1 MRVGRDAVVDRR
13 RKSPASTAEAS
24 VEARRGAGIIENMKK
39 DGLEGIRTAV
49 LSLEDYELE
58 ELRRYGDAAFGQSAG
73 LLAALA
79 HAADWGWHHR
89 QGIRFDMLPPASAIE
104 DDELLACL
112 EFVAALSAEF
122 AHAPKVR
129 VLLAEIAASLTA
141 GTPH

>member
-1 MRVGRDAVVDRR
+1 
-13 RKSPASTAEAS
+13 
-24 VEARRGAGIIENMKK
+24 MKK

-49 LSLEDYELE
+49 LSLEDHELE
-58 ELRRYGDAAFGQSAG
+58 ELRRFGDAAFGQSA
-73 LLAALA
+73 
-79 HAADWGWHHR
+79 DWGWHQR

-141 GTPH
+141 GTRH